1 MVISQDI
8 SKWWTSRMTLWKNS
22 RSCNVN
28 VINGEWN
35 IKCRYSYKIL
45 TPYLNVIVLRQP
57 CIFTIRHSCI
67 SSSKWSP
74 IDYQMSQSFASA
86 ANKINLIEERPLL
99 VIIIYK
105 VFANKR
111 LFMFIEYLYI
121 CFDSVY
127 RYHDSLI
134 KGNVILFPPD
144 LLQILTSFLFPLNYI
159 FFFFCW
165 TEDAMPCTAL
175 DTIS

>member
-67 SSSKWSP
+67 SSSKLSP
-74 IDYQMSQSFASA
+74 IDYKMSQSFASA

-99 VIIIYK
+99 VMIY
-105 VFANKR
+105 R
-111 LFMFIEYLYI
+111 LSICQQKSVYVHWIFVYL
-121 CFDSVY
+121 FVY

-159 FFFFCW
+159 FFFFC
-165 TEDAMPCTAL
+165 
-175 DTIS
+175 

>member
-99 VIIIYK
+99 VMIY
-105 VFANKR
+105 R
-111 LFMFIEYLYI
+111 LSICQQKAVYVHWIFVYLFWQCI
-121 CFDSVY
+121 QISRQFD
-127 RYHDSLI
+127 
-134 KGNVILFPPD
+134 
-144 LLQILTSFLFPLNYI
+144 
-159 FFFFCW
+159 
-165 TEDAMPCTAL
+165 
-175 DTIS
+175 